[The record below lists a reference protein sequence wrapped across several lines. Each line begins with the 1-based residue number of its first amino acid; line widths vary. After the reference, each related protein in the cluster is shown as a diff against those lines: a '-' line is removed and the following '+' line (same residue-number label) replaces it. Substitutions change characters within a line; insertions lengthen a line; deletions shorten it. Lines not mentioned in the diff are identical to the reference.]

1 MKKIKFCFTGLS
13 LLLLLFTSC
22 SKDETGTQNPQKT
35 EMAKLSFAT
44 ILNDLVANNS
54 SLKQSLN
61 DLPMC
66 SDGTPAY
73 VEVILSQG
81 GNQVV
86 GTTANPL
93 KVNVN
98 PNPADYDNDGVDEY
112 FTNESASLELTPGTY
127 TLDFFKVYDANN
139 TLLWIAPRTG
149 DGSLASYVQHPLPM
163 DINLGAGVKKYVD
176 VDVLCYDHRMANQ
189 YGYLFFDIEETQVI
203 DFCIFGNYCD
213 ANGRHF
219 PAHFSVD
226 VWKYADGVKGDQLYN
241 DLTNTVA
248 IDQNGDYAG
257 STVCVALPD
266 GAGLDEYYFE
276 ITLLD
281 SDAYGDVANTVIR
294 KGVINDIIVR
304 NFFDGDNNLEY
315 YHFREGCESNDT
327 PPIFDQPGVTNYK
340 SCLDATNNSGVVALA
355 FLSLDQTNNTLDA
368 TILATKLEPNKV
380 HPQHIHGFADKHNST
395 CPPSSVAGAD
405 GIISLSEGLPYYGPV
420 LLGLDDGSGTYPT
433 STSGGVVVYEHTFN
447 LGSGGVPTAA
457 TLLPLENRAVVLHGM
472 TVNSTYDATIPVA
485 CGEFSKTSDF

>member
-1 MKKIKFCFTGLS
+1 MKTFKFCWTCLALS
-13 LLLLLFTSC
+13 LLLFTSC
-22 SKDETGTQNPQKT
+22 SKDESGTSNSPDPQ
-35 EMAKLSFAT
+35 MAKLSFAT
-44 ILNDLVANNS
+44 VLNDLVANKAL
-54 SLKQSLN
+54 LKQTLQ
-61 DLPMC
+61 DLPQC
-66 SDGTPAY
+66 SDAAPAY

-98 PNPADYDNDGVDEY
+98 PTPADYDNDGVAEY
-112 FTNESASLELTPGTY
+112 FTNESSSLELAPGTY
-127 TLDFFKVYDANN
+127 TLDYFKVYDASDN
-139 TLLWIAPRTG
+139 LIWIAPRTG
-149 DGSLASYVQHPLPM
+149 DGTLANYVDNPLPI

-176 VDVLCYDHRMANQ
+176 VDVLCYDYRMANL

-203 DFCIFGNYCD
+203 NFCIFGNYCD

-226 VWKYADGVKGDQLYN
+226 VWKYANGTKGDQLYN
-241 DLTNTVA
+241 DLTNTVTL
-248 IDQNGDYAG
+248 NGDGDYSG

-266 GAGLDEYYFE
+266 GGGLDEYYFE

-281 SDAYGDVANTVIR
+281 SDAYGNVPNTIIR

-315 YHFREGCESNDT
+315 YHFREGCETTDT

-355 FLSLDQTNNTLDA
+355 FLSLDNSNNTLDA
-368 TILATKLEPNKV
+368 TVLATKLEPNKI
-380 HPQHIHGFADKHNST
+380 HAQHIHGFADKHNST
-395 CPPSSVAGAD
+395 CPPSSAAGLD
-405 GIISLSEGLPYYGPV
+405 GIISLAEGAPFYGPV
-420 LLGLDDGSGTYPT
+420 LLGLDDGSGNFPT
-433 STSGGVVVYEHTFN
+433 STVGGVVVYEHTFN

-457 TLLPLENRAVVLHGM
+457 TLLPLENRAIVIHGM
-472 TVNSTYDATIPVA
+472 TVNNVYDGSIPVA
-485 CGEFSKTSDF
+485 CGEFSKASDF